1 MIVNFNKKY
10 VIDIYKYNIY
20 IHMCTYTWSIYTTL
34 SNYTILVL
42 HLTAIYSNAKG
53 LATWTKQ
60 LLYIHCI
67 LHEVTLKSYCT
78 QFLYCPAQL
87 SWLELTALYRPLRL
101 VPLISLCLYEPK
113 WRVLF
118 WHDNWVHLLH
128 KKYITLNYFFDLFFK
143 IYIFL
148 CDKSK

>member
-53 LATWTKQ
+53 LATFLNNSWHSLYSAWSNLEIVLYTIFVLSCPIKLTGAYCTVSTFAPCSSNFSLLIWTKMT
-60 LLYIHCI
+60 CI
-67 LHEVTLKSYCT
+67 
-78 QFLYCPAQL
+78 FLTWQL
-87 SWLELTALYRPLRL
+87 ST
-101 VPLISLCLYEPK
+101 LITQKVY
-113 WRVLF
+113 
-118 WHDNWVHLLH
+118 N
-128 KKYITLNYFFDLFFK
+128 TQLFFWS
-143 IYIFL
+143 IF
-148 CDKSK
+148 